1 VGWLDWLFVDLSRIG
16 TLGLVWLVLA
26 LVLAVLW
33 RRPSL
38 FVLVLGADVIA
49 DLAATALKD
58 VTNRDRP
65 PLVFAHP
72 KALVHVPQNGSFPSG
87 HAATSFACAT
97 ILSAARPRWA
107 PWFYVL
113 AALIAFSR
121 VYNGVHWPLD
131 VLAGAA
137 LGVLLA
143 IALLQLERV
152 LRRSLARRP
161 TG

>member
-1 VGWLDWLFVDLSRIG
+1 VLAI
-16 TLGLVWLVLA
+16 VLA
-26 LVLAVLW
+26 LLW
-33 RRPSL
+33 RRPYL
-38 FVLVLGADVIA
+38 IVLVLGADVIA
-49 DLAATALKD
+49 DLVATVLKD

-65 PLVFAHP
+65 PLVYAHP

-107 PWFYVL
+107 PAFYVL

-131 VLAGAA
+131 VVAGAA
-137 LGVLLA
+137 LGVLVA
-143 IALLQLERV
+143 TALLLLVRGP
-152 LRRSLARRP
+152 RRSRARPRA
-161 TG
+161 G

>member
-1 VGWLDWLFVDLSRIG
+1 M
-16 TLGLVWLVLA
+16 LGIVLA
-26 LVLAVLW
+26 LLW

-38 FVLVLGADVIA
+38 IVLVLGADVIA
-49 DLAATALKD
+49 DLVAAVLKD
-58 VTNRDRP
+58 VTDRARP
-65 PLVFAHP
+65 PLVYAHP

-107 PWFYVL
+107 PAFYAL

-137 LGVLLA
+137 LGVLVST
-143 IALLQLERV
+143 ILLLLGRV
-152 LRRSLARRP
+152 PRRP
-161 TG
+161 RARPRAG